1 MSTIVGFV
9 VVDSIEAAE
18 AGMADGTAATN
29 ASAMSAMSDRERDLF
44 RLTVRLL
51 GMSVSP
57 PGS

>member
-1 MSTIVGFV
+1 MSTTVGLV
-9 VVDSIEAAE
+9 VVDSVEAAE
-18 AGMADGTAATN
+18 AGMADGIAASN
-29 ASAMSAMSDRERDLF
+29 ASAMTARIDHERDLF